1 MVAERAV
8 LLTGIGGQ
16 GVQLAAKTLAFAA
29 VEQGLDAMVFGEYSG
44 VMRGGNT
51 DASVIVGTGRLLMP
65 PTVSSAWAV
74 VAMHHEFW
82 AATEARL
89 APGGIVIVDSSVFD
103 EPIERTDVTVVA
115 VDCTGSAARIGS
127 PRAGSMVALGALCSA
142 TGIVRLDSLQA
153 AARQVLPSYRSQH
166 AEANAVALGVGFDL
180 VVDRIVDAWDTAPV
194 GVQP

>member
-16 GVQLAAKTLAFAA
+16 GVQLAAKTLAVAA

-74 VAMHHEFW
+74 VAMHHDFW
-82 AATEARL
+82 PATEARL

-103 EPIERTDVTVVA
+103 QPIARTDITVVE
-115 VDCTGSAARIGS
+115 VDCTGTAAHAGN
-127 PRAGSMVALGALCSA
+127 PRGGSMVALGALCAA
-142 TGIVRLDSLQA
+142 TGIVRLESLQA
-153 AARQVLPSYRSQH
+153 AARQVLPPYRSQH
-166 AEANAVALGVGFDL
+166 AEANAAALAVGFDL
-180 VVDRIVDAWDTAPV
+180 VPTPVADAWGDEHVSARA
-194 GVQP
+194 